1 MLHYLLTLLKGVPA
15 EILTVIVA
23 MLPIAELRGAIPLA
37 LGLKLS
43 ITKAYSLAVI
53 GNLIPVL
60 PILFFLGPVSNYL
73 RKFSFF
79 DKFFIW
85 LFKRTQDR
93 SKLIER
99 LELLGLVL
107 FVAVPLPITG
117 AWTGSVAAFLFQFRI
132 RDAFWAICL
141 GVLGAGVVVTLAC
154 LGVLHFIPL
163 IVVK

>member
-1 MLHYLLTLLKGVPA
+1 MLHYLLTVLKGVPA
-15 EILTVIVA
+15 EILTIIVA

-53 GNLIPVL
+53 GNLIPIL
-60 PILFFLGPVSNYL
+60 PLLFFLGPVSKYL

-79 DKFFIW
+79 DKFFTW

-99 LELLGLVL
+99 LELLGLTL

-117 AWTGSVAAFLFQFRI
+117 AWTGAVAAFLFQFRI
-132 RDAFWAICL
+132 RDAFGAICL
-141 GVLGAGVVVTLAC
+141 GVLTAGVVVTLAC

-163 IVVK
+163 IAVK

>member
-15 EILTVIVA
+15 EILTIIVA

-73 RKFSFF
+73 RKFSLFDTFF
-79 DKFFIW
+79 TW
-85 LFKRTQDR
+85 LFKRTQAR

-99 LELLGLVL
+99 LELLGLAL

-117 AWTGSVAAFLFQFRI
+117 AWTGAVAAFLFQFRI
-132 RDAFWAICL
+132 RDAFGAICL
-141 GVLGAGVVVTLAC
+141 GVLVAGVVVTLAC